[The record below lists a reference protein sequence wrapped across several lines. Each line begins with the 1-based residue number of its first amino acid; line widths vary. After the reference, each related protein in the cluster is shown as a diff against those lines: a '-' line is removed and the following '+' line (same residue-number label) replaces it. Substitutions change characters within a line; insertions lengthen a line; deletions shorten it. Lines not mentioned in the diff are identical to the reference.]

1 MPVRIYGTS
10 IYCRASRE
18 DGDKLESN
26 TIASQRSICEDYI
39 ASHSD
44 LVLIDEPYFI
54 EATVI
59 IGLNQ
64 QSLEIQGVAP
74 V

>member
-44 LVLIDEPYFI
+44 LVLIDEPYFEVYPMSRTI
-54 EATVI
+54 LI
-59 IGLNQ
+59 FRGKMPP
-64 QSLEIQGVAP
+64 SM
-74 V
+74 